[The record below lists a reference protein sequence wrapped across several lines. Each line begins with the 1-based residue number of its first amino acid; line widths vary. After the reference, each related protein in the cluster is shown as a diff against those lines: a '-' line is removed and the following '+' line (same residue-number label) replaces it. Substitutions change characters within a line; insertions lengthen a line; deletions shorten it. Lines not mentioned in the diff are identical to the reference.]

1 VTASWLIA
9 AIERLPSRV
18 RRAGVAATAV
28 LLLGG
33 AITALTLEASTGGA
47 GRRSTPA
54 VHGPSRRAPARP
66 LPPRNVRPPV
76 SLTELHRADGAAG
89 RFLVTYLQFA
99 YGRGSAGSVKGVT
112 PALRIQLIAERAQDT
127 PAERGRHLRVV
138 SLATVGTTPGFVVA
152 TATIEDGGIAAYR
165 LRFTLQERDGRWL
178 VSGVQEG

>member
-1 VTASWLIA
+1 MAAWLIA

-33 AITALTLEASTGGA
+33 AITSLTFEASTGGA
-47 GRRSTPA
+47 ARRSTPA
-54 VHGPSRRAPARP
+54 VQGPSRRAPARP
-66 LPPRNVRPPV
+66 LPRRVRPPV
-76 SLTELHRADGAAG
+76 STADLRLADRLAR
-89 RFLVTYLQFA
+89 RFLVSYLQFA